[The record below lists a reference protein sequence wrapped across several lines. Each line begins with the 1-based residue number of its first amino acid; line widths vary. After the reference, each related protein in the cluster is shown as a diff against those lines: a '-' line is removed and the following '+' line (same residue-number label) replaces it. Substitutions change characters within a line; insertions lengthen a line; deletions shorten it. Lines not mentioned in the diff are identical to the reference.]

1 MLLQAHDRSAEIA
14 MIPSPK
20 RIVETWSALVG
31 MWGSTYLAL
40 LDELDAEL
48 AMVADSLQWPLL
60 IIGALGTGSVII
72 TSWKDSRQRRSRE
85 PPAGPG
91 FLPGAGRKTAQ

>member
-1 MLLQAHDRSAEIA
+1 

-48 AMVADSLQWPLL
+48 AVVSDSLQWPLL

-72 TSWKDSRQRRSRE
+72 TSWKDSRRQHRLSNGVASR
-85 PPAGPG
+85 P
-91 FLPGAGRKTAQ
+91 